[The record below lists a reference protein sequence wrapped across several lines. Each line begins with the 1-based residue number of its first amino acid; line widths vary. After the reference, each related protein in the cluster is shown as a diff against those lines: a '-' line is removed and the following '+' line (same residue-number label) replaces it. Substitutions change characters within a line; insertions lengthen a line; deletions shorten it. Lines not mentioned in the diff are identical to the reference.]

1 MKSRLRGEL
10 RGFGRFLALCR
21 ALRDTAYT
29 LADQVTPE
37 QWAAKYHDAQAA
49 AARATKLE
57 LARDYDAAFKTYL
70 AAAQTYM
77 FLLRHTTDPEIKQ
90 RIRTVSGKLVER
102 AGKIKQANKL
112 SKNPVAKND
121 LSIEEQDSVLASGSL
136 ISGHRLARWTP
147 GDACPSSTSAALPSP
162 PMSPAQLMAGCTWV
176 RAAVVFPQ
184 AVVAK
189 DTTRG
194 KDILQDNVSDC
205 SIVTALMVA
214 AEHNARFR
222 SRLALSC
229 LFPQDSSG
237 LPITSE
243 DGRYNVR
250 FLVNGTWRSTDI
262 IVVQIPID
270 DTLPVTPEK
279 LPMCALVKDQDQ
291 LGPALLEKAYLTI
304 MGGYDFAGSNSAND
318 LYAISGWIPENIP
331 LRRRLRSEGTWHR
344 LSRGFYMGKC
354 VLTLGTSADDA
365 GSGGLDLIPSHSYA
379 VIGKLNLSS
388 SGCSVSTHADR
399 VPATDVRETGDRRQ
413 LVLVNPWR
421 SDPPESTWTS
431 GLRDTL
437 PSAEDPEV
445 MVIDWEDVPASFA
458 FLNVNWDPASFDY
471 TDRVHLSLP
480 AHKGSDTPVTA
491 QKRKH
496 LRHLRL
502 RVEPDAA
509 CESDVWLLLARHTAN
524 PLEKNE
530 FISLDVALASAI
542 SRQDGVVA
550 LPPPPASAMTDNLY
564 DLYRFMPEA
573 GASVYDVTIAH
584 EGPSPTFAFTLTAL
598 SNCNVRIL
606 DGSPPLP
613 YKVEVGGA
621 WTATTAGGNHTCHT
635 FYRNPQYLL
644 KLDAPISPGAE
655 QQRIEVLAETDKE
668 TPINVRLLYADG
680 KRVDH
685 FANRDVLAGESTYN
699 YGRASCARDEVSPG
713 RYTLVVS
720 SFQPD
725 HLASFKVA
733 VRSSLPVE
741 IAAIPPEGAG
751 MFSRRVDGAWVP
763 GQAGGKS
770 QPLENPRFRLR
781 LAGTANVKI
790 RLQTPERPLEL
801 AVSIYASDSSGQPA
815 QLVASSG
822 PYVDHVCGAVLS
834 ARNLPLAASDYIVIP
849 STARPKEYAAF
860 EMLVYASTK
869 LEVSPL

>member
-1 MKSRLRGEL
+1 MGCK
-10 RGFGRFLALCR
+10 
-21 ALRDTAYT
+21 
-29 LADQVTPE
+29 
-37 QWAAKYHDAQAA
+37 AA
-49 AARATKLE
+49 ATRATKLE
-57 LARDYDAAFKTYL
+57 LARDYDAAFRTYL

-77 FLLRHTTDPEIKQ
+77 FLLRHTTDAEIKH

-102 AGKIKQANKL
+102 AEKIKQANKL
-112 SKNPVAKND
+112 SKKPVAKND
-121 LSIEEQDSVLASGSL
+121 LSI
-136 ISGHRLARWTP
+136 
-147 GDACPSSTSAALPSP
+147 
-162 PMSPAQLMAGCTWV
+162 AQLSAGCTWV

-214 AEHNARFR
+214 AEHHARFR
-222 SRLALSC
+222 SRIHPVFPSPVMMAGTTSASSSMELGDLSVSWLWTFAPLSSLAVLTK
-229 LFPQDSSG
+229 P
-237 LPITSE
+237 
-243 DGRYNVR
+243 RAA
-250 FLVNGTWRSTDI
+250 
-262 IVVQIPID
+262 ID

-279 LPMCALVKDQDQ
+279 LPMCALMKEQDQ
-291 LGPALLEKAYLTI
+291 LWPALLEKAYLTI

-318 LYAISGWIPENIP
+318 LYAMSGWIPENIP
-331 LRRRLRSEGTWHR
+331 LRRRLRSEGTWDR
-344 LSRGFYMGKC
+344 ISRGFYMGKC
-354 VLTLGTSADDA
+354 VLTLGTSTDDA
-365 GSGGLDLIPSHSYA
+365 GSGSGGLDLIPSHSYA
-379 VIGKLNLSS
+379 VIGKLQPLLVRIVCINPALN
-388 SGCSVSTHADR
+388 R
-399 VPATDVRETGDRRQ
+399 VPATDVRETGERRQ

-421 SDPPESTWTS
+421 STPPDSAWTS
-431 GLRDTL
+431 GLREAL

-471 TDRVHLSLP
+471 NDRVHLSLP
-480 AHKGSDTPVTA
+480 AHKGSDTPETA

-502 RVEPDAA
+502 RLEPDAT

-573 GASVYDVTIAH
+573 GASLYDVTIAH

-606 DGSPPLP
+606 DGPPPLP

-644 KLDAPISPGAE
+644 KLGAPISPAAE

-699 YGRASCARDEVSPG
+699 YGRASCARDGLSPG

-733 VRSSLPVE
+733 VRSSLPIE
-741 IAAIPPEGAG
+741 LAAIPPEGAG

-781 LAGTANVKI
+781 LAGTADVKI
-790 RLQTPERPLEL
+790 RLQTHERPLEL

-834 ARNLPLAASDYIVIP
+834 APNLPLAASDYIVIP
-849 STARPKEYAAF
+849 STARSNEYAAF
-860 EMLVYASTK
+860 EMLVYADTK

>member
-1 MKSRLRGEL
+1 MKAGSRLEEKVHGFARLHHAEFEL
-10 RGFGRFLALCR
+10 
-21 ALRDTAYT
+21 LRDTAYT

-49 AARATKLE
+49 ATRATKLE
-57 LARDYDAAFKTYL
+57 LARDYDAAFRTYL

-77 FLLRHTTDPEIKQ
+77 FLLRHTTDAEIKH

-102 AGKIKQANKL
+102 AEKIKQANKL
-112 SKNPVAKND
+112 SKKPVAKND
-121 LSIEEQDSVLASGSL
+121 LSIEEQDAVLASGSL
-136 ISGHRLARWTP
+136 ISGHRLARWTSKDTRP
-147 GDACPSSTSAALPSP
+147 APTSAALPSP
-162 PMSPAQLMAGCTWV
+162 PMSPAQLSAGCTWV

-214 AEHNARFR
+214 AEHHARFR

-237 LPITSE
+237 LPVASD

-250 FLVNGTWRSTDI
+250 FLVNGTWRS
-262 IVVQIPID
+262 IPID

-279 LPMCALVKDQDQ
+279 LPMCALMKEQDQ
-291 LGPALLEKAYLTI
+291 LWPALLEKAYLTI

-318 LYAISGWIPENIP
+318 LYAMSGWIPENIP
-331 LRRRLRSEGTWHR
+331 LRRRLRSEGTWDR
-344 LSRGFYMGKC
+344 ISRGFYMGKC
-354 VLTLGTSADDA
+354 VLTLGTSTDDA
-365 GSGGLDLIPSHSYA
+365 GSGSGGLDLIPSHSYA
-379 VIGKLNLSS
+379 VI
-388 SGCSVSTHADR
+388 
-399 VPATDVRETGDRRQ
+399 DVRETGERRQ

-421 SDPPESTWTS
+421 STPPDSAWTS
-431 GLRDTL
+431 GLREAL

-471 TDRVHLSLP
+471 NDRVHLSLP
-480 AHKGSDTPVTA
+480 AHKGSDTPETA

-502 RVEPDAA
+502 RLEPDAT

-573 GASVYDVTIAH
+573 GASLYDVTIAH

-606 DGSPPLP
+606 DGPPPLP

-644 KLDAPISPGAE
+644 KLGAPISPAAE

-699 YGRASCARDEVSPG
+699 YGRASCARDGLSPG

-733 VRSSLPVE
+733 VRSSLPIE
-741 IAAIPPEGAG
+741 LAAIPPEGAG

-781 LAGTANVKI
+781 LAGTADVKI
-790 RLQTPERPLEL
+790 RLQTHERPLEL

-834 ARNLPLAASDYIVIP
+834 APNLPLAASDYIVIP
-849 STARPKEYAAF
+849 STARSNEYAAF
-860 EMLVYASTK
+860 EMLVYADTK

>member
-1 MKSRLRGEL
+1 MLVLITCAKL
-10 RGFGRFLALCR
+10 
-21 ALRDTAYT
+21 LRDTAYT

-49 AARATKLE
+49 ATRATELE
-57 LARDYDAAFKTYL
+57 LARDYDAAFQTYL

-77 FLLRHTTDPEIKQ
+77 FLLRHTTDAEIKQ
-90 RIRTVSGKLVER
+90 RIRTVSGKLVDR
-102 AGKIKQANKL
+102 AEKIKQANKL
-112 SKNPVAKND
+112 SKKPVAKND
-121 LSIEEQDSVLASGSL
+121 LSIEEQDAVLANISL
-136 ISGHRLARWTP
+136 ISGHRLTRWTSNHARP
-147 GDACPSSTSAALPSP
+147 CIASAALPSP
-162 PMSPAQLMAGCTWV
+162 PMSPAQLTAGCTWV

-194 KDILQDNVSDC
+194 NDILQDNVSDC

-214 AEHNARFR
+214 AEHHARFR

-237 LPITSE
+237 LPVASD

-250 FLVNGTWRSTDI
+250 FLINGTWRN
-262 IVVQIPID
+262 IPID

-279 LPMCALVKDQDQ
+279 LPMCALMKEQDQ
-291 LGPALLEKAYLTI
+291 LWPALLEKAYLTL

-318 LYAISGWIPENIP
+318 LYAMSGWIPENIP
-331 LRRRLRSEGTWHR
+331 LRRRLRSEGTWDR
-344 LSRGFYMGKC
+344 ISRGFYMGKC
-354 VLTLGTSADDA
+354 VLTLGTSAEDA

-379 VIGKLNLSS
+379 VI
-388 SGCSVSTHADR
+388 
-399 VPATDVRETGDRRQ
+399 DVRETGDRRQ

-421 SDPPESTWTS
+421 SNPPASTWTS
-431 GLRDTL
+431 GLRDAL

-471 TDRVHLSLP
+471 TDHVHLSLP
-480 AHKGSDTPVTA
+480 AHRGSDTSGPA

-564 DLYRFMPEA
+564 DLYRFKPEA
-573 GASVYDVTIAH
+573 GASSYDVTIAH
-584 EGPSPTFAFTLTAL
+584 EGPSPTFTFTLTAL
-598 SNCNVRIL
+598 SNCKVRIL
-606 DGSPPLP
+606 DGPPLLP

-621 WTATTAGGNHTCHT
+621 WTPTTAGGNHTCHT

-644 KLDAPISPGAE
+644 KLGAPISPGAE
-655 QQRIEVLAETDKE
+655 PQRIEVLAETDKE
-668 TPINVRLLYADG
+668 TPINVRLLFADG
-680 KRVDH
+680 RRVDH
-685 FANRDVLAGESTYN
+685 FANRDILAGESTYN
-699 YGRASCARDEVSPG
+699 YGRASCARDGLSPG

-725 HLASFKVA
+725 HLDSFKVT

-741 IAAIPPEGAG
+741 IAVIPPEGAG

-770 QPLENPRFRLR
+770 QPLQNPQFRLR

-790 RLQTPERPLEL
+790 RLQTPERPLKS

-822 PYVDHVCGAVLS
+822 PYVDHACGAVLS
-834 ARNLPLAASDYIVIP
+834 APSLPLAASDYIVIP
-849 STARPKEYAAF
+849 STARPNEYATF
-860 EMLVYASTK
+860 EMLVYADTK